1 MAHATAHASD
11 FSPEE
16 GLREINAERTRR
28 SWIALILFL
37 VSGAAI
43 ATGFYFSYRDVP
55 APQNPANNLPGL
67 LDPYH

>member
-1 MAHATAHASD
+1 MAHATTHASD

-28 SWIALILFL
+28 SWIALILFV